1 MQSSTFSTWTRS
13 LGLLTLAFALLFSL
27 SACDS
32 TDSNEDDDG
41 PGDTPPE
48 TVSMSIGGDDV
59 EMNAFFATG
68 EDPDTGEQGFLI
80 YLTEADDLSG
90 DGSGFQSGDA
100 FGVIGRLSTQPGT
113 GTYSFADIEFNDSDD
128 VLRDQFGFVYFEG
141 VGTQNQ
147 RIVLSN
153 GGTLELTTSN
163 SDRVAGTFD
172 IDGAAVTFDGTG
184 SSEED
189 VTIEGSF
196 DASSAPFFVPGG
208 VDDF

>member
-1 MQSSTFSTWTRS
+1 MQSSTFSTWMRS
-13 LGLLTLAFALLFSL
+13 LGLLTLAFALIFSL

-48 TVSMSIGGDDV
+48 TVSMSIGGDDI

-68 EDPDTGEQGFLI
+68 EDPETGDQAFII

-90 DGSGFQSGDA
+90 GSGFQSGNA
-100 FGVIGRLSTQPGT
+100 FGVIGRLTDQPDT

-128 VLRDQFGFVYFEG
+128 VLREQFGFVFFEG

-163 SDRVAGTFD
+163 SNRVAGSFD
-172 IDGAAVTFDGTG
+172 INGAAITFDGTG
-184 SSEED
+184 ASEED
-189 VTIEGSF
+189 VSIEGTF
-196 DASSAPFFVPGG
+196 DASNAPFFVPDD
-208 VDDF
+208 VDGF